1 MKEDVIE
8 YISSKI
14 RYFILPS
21 KENKFQ
27 SRILQSN
34 ILLYCVI
41 LVLSLKILAIA
52 VSINFPQNMFFAD
65 VTKSVLQ
72 GLVNE
77 ARQSSGLTPLTE
89 NKQLSQAAQL
99 KAENM
104 IQNQYFDHTS
114 PTGVSP
120 WYWFSQ
126 AGYKYKYAGENLA
139 IGFYESEEVYN
150 AWLNSPSHK
159 ANILSPYYTEVG
171 TAVLKGFGESKAIV
185 VVQEF
190 GSPLPSSVTQAT
202 KAQTPTKTSVPVS
215 KAQTSTTIIEKEV
228 LSQTTVPQNIA
239 SKAINSV
246 KYNYSKLIQDIIYG
260 LSMIAIGV
268 LIVLIFF
275 SFSITFKKEL
285 VFRAVLIVTLLSVA
299 TLLNKEIIIALIPHQ
314 IFI

>member
-104 IQNQYFDHTS
+104 IQNQYCDHTS